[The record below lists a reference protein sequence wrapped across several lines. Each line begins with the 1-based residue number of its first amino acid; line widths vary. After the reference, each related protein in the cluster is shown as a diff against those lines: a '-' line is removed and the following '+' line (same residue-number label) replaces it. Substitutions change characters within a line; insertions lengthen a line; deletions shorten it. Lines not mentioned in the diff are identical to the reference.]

1 VGAGDLPGRR
11 RPHRGVKT
19 SDLIRRR
26 WDGTFSIDEWG
37 LDPDL
42 VHLTS
47 PLFTVRW
54 NVSVAGAEHVPA
66 EGPAVVVFNQRL
78 GLSEPMVVPR
88 AIRLATGRHVRV
100 AGVIDVAPIGTV
112 LRRLGGVLADPDEVV
127 GLLRAGQVVGLGL
140 SREPVWGRPGDL
152 DLDLLA
158 PAVDA
163 GVPIVPCAVG
173 GLEVG
178 RRWRLALGPPVS
190 PPGLA
195 ASTPDVLDAVRDVIS
210 RSRAPRRA
218 RRARRPEAPNG
229 TVVELVR

>member
-1 VGAGDLPGRR
+1 MNA
-11 RPHRGVKT
+11 
-19 SDLIRRR
+19 SALIRRR
-26 WDGTFSIDEWG
+26 WDGTFTIDEWG

-47 PLFTVRW
+47 ALFTLRW
-54 NVSVAGAEHVPA
+54 KVSVTGAEHLPA
-66 EGPAVVVFNQRL
+66 EGPAVVVFNQRV
-78 GLSEPMVVPR
+78 GLSEPVVVPR

-112 LRRLGGVLADPDEVV
+112 LRRLGGVLAEPDEVL

-140 SREPVWGRPGDL
+140 SHQPLSGRPGDL

-158 PAVDA
+158 PAADA
-163 GVPIVPCAVG
+163 GVPILPCAVG

-178 RRWRLALGPPVS
+178 RRWRLTLGPPVS
-190 PPGLA
+190 PPGHDG
-195 ASTPDVLDAVRDVIS
+195 STADLLDAVRDMIARS
-210 RSRAPRRA
+210 RGRSRARRP

-229 TVVELVR
+229 TGH